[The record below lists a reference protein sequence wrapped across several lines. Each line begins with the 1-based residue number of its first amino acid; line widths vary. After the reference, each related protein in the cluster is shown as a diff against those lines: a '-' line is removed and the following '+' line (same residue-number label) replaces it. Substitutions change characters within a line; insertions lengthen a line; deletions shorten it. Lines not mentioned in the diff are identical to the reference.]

1 MSATKIRIDIVPDR
15 TTMGPHG
22 GQRYAFN
29 RWVFE
34 RNTGRT
40 VAHDTRI
47 AVRMTLKDAQKRKRE
62 LLEEYRG

>member
-22 GQRYAFN
+22 GQRYALD

-34 RNTGRT
+34 RRTGRT

-47 AVRMTLKDAQKRKRE
+47 DVGMRLKDAQKRKRE
-62 LLEEYRG
+62 ILEEYRG